1 MRLVGDP
8 RWYGRFGFAAF
19 ADPEHEGVLYECV
32 LGSPF
37 ADEKPS
43 GWIRAVKRLTV
54 PSGEHSKGVRHA
66 CCKRCVLRVNVKGV
80 RMRSRLLVLVVSV
93 LVALSVTGCAQSA
106 EESADGRQVIE
117 VSSQGT
123 FEPAVAAKAGQPI
136 RLEFGPGGGCTAA
149 VKFDQ
154 FGIYEDLT
162 DGGGTVELP
171 ALDPGQYS
179 LICQSD
185 MVMGVL
191 VVE

>member
-1 MRLVGDP
+1 MQSRLV
-8 RWYGRFGFAAF
+8 
-19 ADPEHEGVLYECV
+19 
-32 LGSPF
+32 
-37 ADEKPS
+37 
-43 GWIRAVKRLTV
+43 
-54 PSGEHSKGVRHA
+54 
-66 CCKRCVLRVNVKGV
+66 
-80 RMRSRLLVLVVSV
+80 VLVVSV
-93 LVALSVTGCAQSA
+93 LAILSVAGCAQTATGSA
-106 EESADGRQVIE
+106 DADGRQVIE

-123 FEPAVAAKAGQPI
+123 FEPAATAKAGQPI

-149 VKFDQ
+149 IKFDQ
-154 FGIYEDLT
+154 LGIYEDLT